1 MRWGFCHVM
10 AYTFLFEMPQNRE
23 FSFSVLFLFEN
34 WSRTLTTSCQT
45 GKGLKIDFRTFQI
58 KMHIICSIC
67 YHIAKS
73 SIPNSYFNF
82 IDRSLSEDLFGDD
95 DLEAFLLDL
104 ERRTEGRIDVRSIWD
119 YISSRSELNCS
130 LQFTKLYE
138 PINSE
143 QFLVDQTKQ
152 NDNEMEQVRVS
163 QTVQTGNCQS
173 LYGGQ
178 SG

>member
-1 MRWGFCHVM
+1 M
-10 AYTFLFEMPQNRE
+10 FL
-23 FSFSVLFLFEN
+23 
-34 WSRTLTTSCQT
+34 
-45 GKGLKIDFRTFQI
+45 
-58 KMHIICSIC
+58 
-67 YHIAKS
+67 
-73 SIPNSYFNF
+73 
-82 IDRSLSEDLFGDD
+82 DRSLSEDLLGDD
-95 DLEAFLLDL
+95 DLEAFLSEL
-104 ERRTEGRIDVRSIWD
+104 ERRTEGRIDVRSIWE

-130 LQFTKLYE
+130 LQFTKFYE

>member
-1 MRWGFCHVM
+1 M
-10 AYTFLFEMPQNRE
+10 
-23 FSFSVLFLFEN
+23 
-34 WSRTLTTSCQT
+34 
-45 GKGLKIDFRTFQI
+45 
-58 KMHIICSIC
+58 
-67 YHIAKS
+67 AKS

-82 IDRSLSEDLFGDD
+82 LDRSLSEDLLGDD
-95 DLEAFLLDL
+95 DLEAFLSDL
-104 ERRTEGRIDVRSIWD
+104 EGQTEGRIDVRSIWD
-119 YISSRSELNCS
+119 YISSRSEPNCS

-143 QFLVDQTKQ
+143 QFLVGQTNQ